1 MTSEWQTV
9 EIGSLCLGIYDGP
22 HATPKKTTEGPVFLG
37 ISSLNN
43 GQLDLSALEYL
54 SEDDFTK
61 WTKRVTPQARDI
73 VFSYETRLG
82 QVAVIPAG
90 LRCCLGRRMAL
101 MRVDPAKAIPDY
113 LLYAYLSPDFQDVIR
128 QRTIHGSTVDRIPLV
143 EFGSFPIS
151 IPPLDVQ
158 REVVGVLRAL
168 DDRIA
173 LLRETNATLEAIA
186 QALFKSWFVDF
197 DPVRARMEGRA
208 PEGMDEATA
217 ALFPDRF
224 EESELGLVPRGWRV
238 DAVGTVVEG
247 IYDGPHATPSE
258 AEQGPIFLGIKNLTG
273 IGLNLGEVRHIHE
286 DDWAQWT
293 RRVTPRQG
301 DIVFSY
307 EATLAFFALI
317 PPETRCCLGRR
328 LALIRPKQI
337 GGAGHFWFH
346 QFIAAPFQR
355 LLEKHTIQ
363 GATVNRIA
371 LKEFPSYSVLNPF
384 DALKAIF
391 DERVAPLWAKIHE
404 NQAQAQ
410 TLVTLRD
417 TLLPRLI
424 SGQLRLPE
432 AEALLEEAC
441 A

>member
-1 MTSEWQTV
+1 MSSEWQTV

-22 HATPKKTTEGPVFLG
+22 HATPKKTDEGPVFLG

-61 WTKRVTPQARDI
+61 WTKRVVPQAGDI

-151 IPPLDVQ
+151 APPLDVQ
-158 REVVGVLRAL
+158 REVVGALRTL
-168 DDRIA
+168 DDRIT

-197 DPVRARMEGRA
+197 DPVRAKMEGRA

-217 ALFPDRF
+217 ARFPDSF
-224 EESELGLVPRGWRV
+224 QKSELGLVPRGWV
-238 DAVGTVVEG
+238 TAP
-247 IYDGPHATPSE
+247 IYDMATFINGAAYKAFEPN
-258 AEQGPIFLGIKNLTG
+258 AECRGRPIIKIAELKSG
-273 IGLNLGEVRHIHE
+273 
-286 DDWAQWT
+286 
-293 RRVTPRQG
+293 VTVQTAYSDVAMPDKYLIETG
-301 DIVFSY
+301 DILFSWSGNPDTSIETFVWTFEPAWLNQHIFRVLPRVRQERTFVLQMLRYLKPVFT
-307 EATLAFFALI
+307 ELARNKQTTGLGHVTVADLKRELIAMPTPEILRQFDLCVGPVHGRIFAN
-317 PPETRCCLGRR
+317 
-328 LALIRPKQI
+328 QI
-337 GGAGHFWFH
+337 
-346 QFIAAPFQR
+346 
-355 LLEKHTIQ
+355 
-363 GATVNRIA
+363 
-371 LKEFPSYSVLNPF
+371 
-384 DALKAIF
+384 
-391 DERVAPLWAKIHE
+391 
-404 NQAQAQ
+404 QAQ
-410 TLVTLRD
+410 TLATLRD

-432 AEALLEEAC
+432 SVDKLDEALS
-441 A
+441 